1 MPHKEEALHL
11 QVDESKQRDIGKKRA
26 RISPDAMDYLHVAP
40 GDVIEIVGKK
50 TSSAI
55 VWPVDEDE
63 KNPDIINI
71 DGQMRKN
78 VGVSLNDA
86 VQVKKVETKT
96 AKTVVLMPIND
107 VVTVDKEFTDFV
119 KNRLKGLPLSDD
131 DEISVMILGNS
142 MEFKISKITPKG
154 VVKINRSSNL
164 TILDETTSDRKIHI
178 TYEEV
183 GGLQTVIKSMRE
195 IVELPLKHPELFSR
209 LGVEPIVEFCYMDRL
224 GVVRLC

>member
-1 MPHKEEALHL
+1 
-11 QVDESKQRDIGKKRA
+11 
-26 RISPDAMDYLHVAP
+26 MDYLHVAP
-40 GDVIEIVGKK
+40 GDVIEIVGRK

-78 VGVSLNDA
+78 VEASLNDA

-119 KNRLKGLPLSDD
+119 KNRLKGLPLSDG

-142 MEFKISKITPKG
+142 MEFKISKMTPKG

-164 TILDETTSDRKIHI
+164 AILDETASDKKVRI
-178 TYEEV
+178 TYE
-183 GGLQTVIKSMRE
+183 K
-195 IVELPLKHPELFSR
+195 
-209 LGVEPIVEFCYMDRL
+209 
-224 GVVRLC
+224 